1 MLERLRALRL
11 PTSMWSANLIMLA
24 AATFL
29 MSFGQGLFR
38 GASTNFF
45 LDTLHLSGAQVLW
58 LAGIREIPGL
68 LLIGIAALLMRLP
81 LSLRAGLALLLMGLG
96 YGLYA
101 IVHSYSALLAVA
113 VAGSLGFHV
122 WMPLQSSLAMGLVER
137 HQSGRVMGSL
147 SSVAALAAIVA
158 LAATALITN
167 LFAAM
172 PLQGFYV
179 VGGLLTLIAGVMVL
193 RLPRHLGAT
202 ETEQPRMLLK
212 RRYWLYYVL
221 TFFEGSRTQV
231 FGSFGT
237 LVLVQDYGLN
247 VWQISLL
254 LLVSSVVNFA
264 LSPFLGVLLDR
275 VGERWSLSASY
286 VLLALSFVGYATLH
300 NAWALGALLVAIQ
313 LLVLMQMGLST
324 YVNRIAP
331 PEELTPTLS
340 AGVSINHITSVGMS
354 LLAGSL
360 LALVGYEAL
369 CWGAAAI
376 IMASVP
382 FAMAIRLPKTVLEPA
397 GAPTGGG
404 SAA

>member
-1 MLERLRALRL
+1 M
-11 PTSMWSANLIMLA
+11 
-24 AATFL
+24 
-29 MSFGQGLFR
+29 
-38 GASTNFF
+38 
-45 LDTLHLSGAQVLW
+45 LW

-68 LLIGIAALLMRLP
+68 ALIIIAALLMRLP
-81 LSLRAGLALLLMGLG
+81 LSLRAGLSVLLMGVG

-101 IVHSYSALLAVA
+101 LVHSYTALLAVA
-113 VAGSLGFHV
+113 VTGSLGFHV
-122 WMPLQSSLAMGLVER
+122 WMPLQSSLAMGMVER

-147 SSVAALAAIVA
+147 SSVAALAGIVA
-158 LAATALITN
+158 LGSTALITK
-167 LFAAM
+167 LFAAT
-172 PLQGFYV
+172 PLRGFYV
-179 VGGLLTLIAGVMVL
+179 IGGLLTLAAGFMIL

-202 ETEQPRMLLK
+202 EMEQPRILLR

-237 LVLVQDYGLN
+237 LVLVQNYGLN

-254 LLVSSVVNFA
+254 LLVSSLVNFS
-264 LSPFLGVLLDR
+264 LSPTLGMLLDR
-275 VGERWSLSASY
+275 VGERRTLTCSY
-286 VLLALSFVGYATLH
+286 SLLALCFVGYATLH

-313 LLVLMQMGLST
+313 LLVLLQMGLST

-331 PEELTPTLS
+331 REELTPTLS

-369 CWGAAAI
+369 CWGAATI
-376 IMASVP
+376 ILLSVP
-382 FAMAIRLPKTVLEPA
+382 FAMAIRLPKAAIEPA
-397 GAPTGGG
+397 PMATE
-404 SAA
+404 